1 MNGVSNNSRPLP
13 DSVNAPDSVM
23 KPETVM
29 GPVNKQFSSSDY
41 APQTAISSTNA
52 TADSS
57 SWMSPVT
64 SLFTPNANQSA
75 HPDKNDDHDD
85 SWMPSM
91 KDDGNNDNDFAPEPP
106 LHGSPDMDVGAN
118 EGNKSFMS
126 PTSMFSPQASASSS
140 GLDAESSGMEAEP
153 SGDVGGLFGTEEPTP
168 KKQNYFS
175 ELVSGMQWGF
185 DWVSIVKYV
194 VILILLALMGL
205 NVFSYLGDA
214 SDGAATLLER
224 ISNLFSGITADLG
237 KGIKVVVR
245 QTTKTT
251 ADGTKAAVDMA
262 AGGTKGVVNVTAG
275 AIDSGVNVL
284 EQQLEKNGRTAAD
297 SRASASA
304 NTSDPV
310 PDMVGNVTQSGGT
323 GTGKSGYCYIGE
335 DRGFRSC
342 VKVGQ
347 MDQCMSGDIFPTE
360 AICINP
366 NLRE

>member
-1 MNGVSNNSRPLP
+1 MSSASRDNVPLM
-13 DSVNAPDSVM
+13 DNVM
-23 KPETVM
+23 TPENDM
-29 GPVNKQFSSSDY
+29 GKENDFSSSND
-41 APQTAISSTNA
+41 AA
-52 TADSS
+52 ADTPDNS
-57 SWMSPVT
+57 SWTSPMT
-64 SLFTPNANQSA
+64 SLFSPGNNTDANTESA
-75 HPDKNDDHDD
+75 NTDND
-85 SWMPSM
+85 SWMPSLNSGA
-91 KDDGNNDNDFAPEPP
+91 DADANTDANTYADADN
-106 LHGSPDMDVGAN
+106 GSW
-118 EGNKSFMS
+118 MS
-126 PTSMFSPQASASSS
+126 PMTSMFSSEDSASPSDAVPFDSS
-140 GLDAESSGMEAEP
+140 DSGAPMMDA
-153 SGDVGGLFGTEEPTP
+153 TP
-168 KKQNYFS
+168 KESYFS
-175 ELVSGMQWGF
+175 NVVSGMQWGV

-224 ISNLFSGITADLG
+224 ISNLFSNLASNMGN
-237 KGIKVVVR
+237 GIKVVVR

-284 EQQLEKNGRTAAD
+284 EQQLEKNGRTAAA
-297 SRASASA
+297 SSAS
-304 NTSDPV
+304 DPT

>member
-1 MNGVSNNSRPLP
+1 MSSASRDNVPLM
-13 DSVNAPDSVM
+13 DNVM
-23 KPETVM
+23 TPENVM
-29 GPVNKQFSSSDY
+29 GKENDFSSSND
-41 APQTAISSTNA
+41 AVPDTPDN
-52 TADSS
+52 S
-57 SWMSPVT
+57 SWTSPMT
-64 SLFTPNANQSA
+64 SLFSPGNNTDANTESA
-75 HPDKNDDHDD
+75 NTDANSANTDNN
-85 SWMPSM
+85 SWMPSLNSGA
-91 KDDGNNDNDFAPEPP
+91 DADANTDADVDNR
-106 LHGSPDMDVGAN
+106 SPM
-118 EGNKSFMS
+118 
-126 PTSMFSPQASASSS
+126 TSMFSSEDTASLS
-140 GLDAESSGMEAEP
+140 DAVQFDSPNIGAPMMDA
-153 SGDVGGLFGTEEPTP
+153 TP

-185 DWVSIVKYV
+185 DWVSIVKYG

-297 SRASASA
+297 SRAS
-304 NTSDPV
+304 DPV

>member
-1 MNGVSNNSRPLP
+1 MSSASRDNVPLM
-13 DSVNAPDSVM
+13 DNVM
-23 KPETVM
+23 TPENDM
-29 GPVNKQFSSSDY
+29 GKENDFSSSND
-41 APQTAISSTNA
+41 AA
-52 TADSS
+52 ADTPDNS
-57 SWMSPVT
+57 SWTSPMT
-64 SLFTPNANQSA
+64 SLFSPGNNTDANTESA
-75 HPDKNDDHDD
+75 NTDND
-85 SWMPSM
+85 SWMPSLNSGA
-91 KDDGNNDNDFAPEPP
+91 DADANTDADADN
-106 LHGSPDMDVGAN
+106 GSWT
-118 EGNKSFMS
+118 S
-126 PTSMFSPQASASSS
+126 PMTSMFSSKDSASPSDAVPFDSS
-140 GLDAESSGMEAEP
+140 DSGAPMMDA
-153 SGDVGGLFGTEEPTP
+153 TP
-168 KKQNYFS
+168 KESYFS
-175 ELVSGMQWGF
+175 NVVSGMQWGF

-304 NTSDPV
+304 NTSDPT

>member
-1 MNGVSNNSRPLP
+1 MSSASRDNVPLM
-13 DSVNAPDSVM
+13 DNVM
-23 KPETVM
+23 TPENDM
-29 GPVNKQFSSSDY
+29 GKENDFSSSND
-41 APQTAISSTNA
+41 AA
-52 TADSS
+52 ADTPDNS
-57 SWMSPVT
+57 SWTSPMT
-64 SLFTPNANQSA
+64 SLFSPGNNTDANTESA
-75 HPDKNDDHDD
+75 NMDANTESANTESANTDND
-85 SWMPSM
+85 SWMPSLSSGA
-91 KDDGNNDNDFAPEPP
+91 DADANTDANTDADADN
-106 LHGSPDMDVGAN
+106 GSWT
-118 EGNKSFMS
+118 S
-126 PTSMFSPQASASSS
+126 PITSMFSSEDSASPSDAVPFDSS
-140 GLDAESSGMEAEP
+140 DSGAPMMDA
-153 SGDVGGLFGTEEPTP
+153 TP
-168 KKQNYFS
+168 KESYFS
-175 ELVSGMQWGF
+175 NVVSGMQWGF

-224 ISNLFSGITADLG
+224 ISNLFSNLASSMGN
-237 KGIKVVVR
+237 GIKVVVR

-304 NTSDPV
+304 SDPT

>member
-1 MNGVSNNSRPLP
+1 M
-13 DSVNAPDSVM
+13 
-23 KPETVM
+23 
-29 GPVNKQFSSSDY
+29 
-41 APQTAISSTNA
+41 
-52 TADSS
+52 
-57 SWMSPVT
+57 
-64 SLFTPNANQSA
+64 
-75 HPDKNDDHDD
+75 
-85 SWMPSM
+85 
-91 KDDGNNDNDFAPEPP
+91 
-106 LHGSPDMDVGAN
+106 
-118 EGNKSFMS
+118 
-126 PTSMFSPQASASSS
+126 TSMFSSEDSASPSDAVPFDSS
-140 GLDAESSGMEAEP
+140 DSGAPMMDA
-153 SGDVGGLFGTEEPTP
+153 TP
-168 KKQNYFS
+168 KESYFS
-175 ELVSGMQWGF
+175 NVVSGMQWGF

-224 ISNLFSGITADLG
+224 ISNLFSGITADFG

-304 NTSDPV
+304 SDPT

>member
-1 MNGVSNNSRPLP
+1 MSSASRDNVPLM
-13 DSVNAPDSVM
+13 DNVM
-23 KPETVM
+23 TPKNVMSPENVM
-29 GPVNKQFSSSDY
+29 TPENDMGKENDFSSSND
-41 APQTAISSTNA
+41 AVPDTPDN
-52 TADSS
+52 S
-57 SWMSPVT
+57 SWTSPMT
-64 SLFTPNANQSA
+64 SLFSPGNNANTESA
-75 HPDKNDDHDD
+75 NTESANTESANTDNN
-85 SWMPSM
+85 SWMPSLNSGA
-91 KDDGNNDNDFAPEPP
+91 DADANTDADVDN
-106 LHGSPDMDVGAN
+106 GSPM
-118 EGNKSFMS
+118 
-126 PTSMFSPQASASSS
+126 TSMFSSEDTASPS
-140 GLDAESSGMEAEP
+140 DAVQFDSPDIGAPMMDA
-153 SGDVGGLFGTEEPTP
+153 TP

-224 ISNLFSGITADLG
+224 ISNLFSGITSDLG

-262 AGGTKGVVNVTAG
+262 ADGTKGVVNVSAG

-284 EQQLEKNGRTAAD
+284 EQQLEKNGRTA
-297 SRASASA
+297 SAAYTSA
-304 NTSDPV
+304 KATEPA

-323 GTGKSGYCYIGE
+323 GSGKSGYCYIGE